1 MAYERT
7 KNPLYGI
14 EAEPGS
20 GHFGIFDHGA
30 HVWSYQPDGAAPV
43 LFLSS
48 KTNYSGRN
56 ALRGGVPVIFP
67 WFAKGPDGTKELMH
81 GIARLHSWHLNT
93 VKDTLDRD
101 GRLIVEYLLD
111 SAMTHG
117 EEGALDNYTASLR
130 AKFTPEYLGISLQ
143 VTNTGEEPLKFE
155 EALHTYLAVGD
166 VGQVTIDGLDGVAYF
181 DKVTGGTK
189 VQSGTLSVV
198 GELDRIYDHT
208 GALTVVDPVLG
219 RNLVVTK
226 SGSASTIVWNPGPE
240 KAAQMEDF
248 ADGEWPTMVCIEA
261 GNVGEK
267 AITLLPGEMHTL
279 KQRIT
284 LA

>member
-1 MAYERT
+1 MSYET
-7 KNPLYGI
+7 TENPLPGI
-14 EAEPGS
+14 EARPGS
-20 GHFGIFDHGA
+20 GHFGIFDYGA

-43 LFLSS
+43 LFISS
-48 KTNYSGRN
+48 KTDYSGQN

-67 WFAKGPDGTKELMH
+67 WFAKGRDGSQELMH
-81 GIARLHSWHLNT
+81 GIARLHTWHLNT

-117 EEGALDNYTASLR
+117 ETGSLDHYTASLR

-143 VTNTGEEPLKFE
+143 ITNTGDEPITFE
-155 EALHTYLAVGD
+155 EALHTYLSVGD
-166 VGQVTIDGLDGVAYF
+166 VSQASVEGLDGVEYF
-181 DKVTGGTK
+181 DKVAGERG
-189 VQSGTLSVV
+189 VQDGVLTVSGEV
-198 GELDRIYDHT
+198 DRIYAHT
-208 GALTVVDPVLG
+208 GQLTVVDPVIG

-240 KAAQMEDF
+240 KAAAMEDF
-248 ADGEWPTMVCIEA
+248 ADGECPTMICIEA
-261 GNVGEK
+261 GNVGDE
-267 AITLLPGEMHTL
+267 AVTLLPGETHTL

>member
-1 MAYERT
+1 MAYET
-7 KNPLYGI
+7 TENPLPGI
-14 EAEPGS
+14 EARPGS

-30 HVWSYQPDGAAPV
+30 HVWSYQPDGAEQV

-48 KTNYSGRN
+48 KTNYSGKN

-67 WFAKGPDGTKELMH
+67 WFANGRDGTNELMH
-81 GIARLHSWHLNT
+81 GIARLHTWHMNT

-117 EEGALDNYTASLR
+117 EPGSLDHYTASLR
-130 AKFTPEYLGISLQ
+130 AKFTPEYLGLSLQ
-143 VTNTGEEPLKFE
+143 VTNEGDESLTFE
-155 EALHTYLAVGD
+155 EAFHTYLAVGD
-166 VGQVTIDGLDGVAYF
+166 VGQITIEGLDGASYH
-181 DKVTGGTK
+181 DKVTGNTET
-189 VQSGTLSVV
+189 QSGDLKID
-198 GELDRIYDHT
+198 GEVDRIYEHT
-208 GALTVVDPVLG
+208 GTATVVDPAIG
-219 RNLVVTK
+219 RKLVVTK

-240 KAAQMEDF
+240 RAAQMEDF
-248 ADGEWPTMVCIEA
+248 ADGEWPKMVCIES
-261 GNVGEK
+261 GNVGDN
-267 AITLLPGEMHTL
+267 AVTLLPGETHTL

>member
-1 MAYERT
+1 MAYET
-7 KNPLYGI
+7 TENPLPGI
-14 EAEPGS
+14 EAHPGS

-30 HVWSYQPDGAAPV
+30 HVWSYQPDGAEQV

-48 KTNYSGRN
+48 KTNYSGQN

-67 WFAKGPDGTKELMH
+67 WFAKGRDGANELMH
-81 GIARLHSWHLNT
+81 GIARLHTWHMNT

-117 EEGALDNYTASLR
+117 EPGSLDNYTASLR
-130 AKFTPEYLGISLQ
+130 AKFTPEYLGLSLQ
-143 VTNTGEEPLKFE
+143 VTNEGDEPLTFE
-155 EALHTYLAVGD
+155 EAFHTYLAVGD
-166 VGQVTIDGLDGVAYF
+166 VGQITITGLDGSSYR
-181 DKVTGGTK
+181 DKVTGEFET
-189 VQSGTLSVV
+189 QSGDLRIA
-198 GELDRIYDHT
+198 GETDRIYEHDGT
-208 GALTVVDPVLG
+208 ATVIDPVVG
-219 RNLVVTK
+219 RKLVVTK

-240 KAAQMEDF
+240 RAAQMEDF
-248 ADGEWPTMVCIEA
+248 ADGEWPKMVCIES
-261 GNVGEK
+261 GNVGDD
-267 AITLLPGEMHTL
+267 AVTLLPGETHTL